1 MNMNNI
7 FAWFN
12 QNLNGPAGSVIGAI
26 LFFVIGWIIA
36 LILAA
41 VVRKM
46 LGSVNVN
53 QRMNSATNQQ
63 YDIEGIV
70 AKIVFWFAFMLAIAT
85 ALEQLN
91 LQSISAPFA
100 NMINQVLSFVP
111 SIIGAAAIGLI
122 GWVIATVIRNLITVA
137 LSKTTMDEKLTAQ
150 AGVQPMSNTIADVIY
165 WFILLLVLTLVLN
178 QLGMTSLLEPLNGM
192 IAKITGFLPNA
203 LLAAFT
209 FFVGYIAAKILRGIT
224 TNLVAATNV
233 QSLVSKAGVSEKTS
247 LPNLAGSAVFLVV
260 VLTALVMALNTL
272 KVDVIAR
279 PATNMIDKMM
289 GAIPNILMAVV
300 VLTAF
305 YFISKLIAD
314 LVKGLLVNTEV
325 NSLPSKLGIIS
336 DDECSCQLTDLIGN
350 AIVFFAM
357 LFGVILAADLLGFDQ
372 ISEMVTMFIN
382 FGADV
387 ILGAIIMVIG
397 FWLANLV
404 AGFVSNS
411 EQGST
416 FLANTVRVLIMGL
429 VIAMGLKAMGIAD
442 SIVNLAF
449 GLTLG
454 AVAVAF
460 ALSFGLGGQE
470 AAARYLRNL
479 QDKMDNDK

>member
-1 MNMNNI
+1 MNNI

-12 QNLNGPAGSVIGAI
+12 QNLNGPAGSIIGAI
-26 LFFVIGWIIA
+26 LFFIIGWIIA

-41 VVRKM
+41 IVRKV
-46 LGSVNVN
+46 LGGINVN
-53 QRMNSATNQQ
+53 QRMNAATGQE
-63 YDIEGIV
+63 YDIEGII
-70 AKIVFWFAFMLAIAT
+70 AKIVFWFAFVFAIAT

-111 SIIGAAAIGLI
+111 TIIGAAAIGLI
-122 GWVIATVIRNLITVA
+122 GWIIATVIRNLITTA

-178 QLGMTSLLEPLNGM
+178 QLGMTSLLEPLNSM
-192 IAKITGFLPNA
+192 IAKVTSFLPNA

-209 FFVGYIAAKILRGIT
+209 LFVGYIAAKILRGIT

-279 PATNMIDKMM
+279 PATNMINKMM
-289 GAIPNILMAVV
+289 DTLPNILGAAAILLITYFVMKLVV
-300 VLTAF
+300 
-305 YFISKLIAD
+305 D
-314 LVKGLLVNTEV
+314 LVKGLLENTQINE
-325 NSLPSKLGIIS
+325 LPSKLGFKFKNDCNCQVS
-336 DDECSCQLTDLIGN
+336 DFIGSLLML
-350 AIVFFAM
+350 FAM
-357 LFGVILAADLLGFDQ
+357 LVASIAAAEKLDFVQ
-372 ISEMVTMFIN
+372 ISELITMLIN
-382 FGADV
+382 FGANV

-404 AGFVSNS
+404 AGFISNS

-454 AVAVAF
+454 SVAVAF